1 MVFVVQI
8 PVNAPETARGELEI
22 TYVDEE
28 LRLVVNANL
37 FFTFFFYFFVN
48 KHPKTLC
55 SVSVGCQGVTRA
67 TCLY

>member
-1 MVFVVQI
+1 MQI
-8 PVNAPETARGELEI
+8 PVNAPDTARGELEI

-28 LRLVVNANL
+28 LRLVLNAIL
-37 FFTFFFYFFVN
+37 FSFLFLFLFFVN

-55 SVSVGCQGVTRA
+55 CVSVQGYQGVTRE

>member
-28 LRLVVNANL
+28 LRLVVNAIFFSLLFL
-37 FFTFFFYFFVN
+37 FF
-48 KHPKTLC
+48 L
-55 SVSVGCQGVTRA
+55 
-67 TCLY
+67 

>member
-28 LRLVVNANL
+28 LRLVVNAI
-37 FFTFFFYFFVN
+37 FYFYFFVN

-55 SVSVGCQGVTRA
+55 SVSVGYQGVTRA